1 MTDAPGLDLKEPAYQ
16 RVFRRPRPRWLNIP
30 AHRPFVEDL
39 AKGLVDMLAPIGP
52 EALSDAIVLTPTRRG
67 GRSLTEAFVRAAEG
81 RATLLPQIRALG
93 DLEDGEAPFEPGDL
107 AADLPPAISP
117 LRRRFELARLIVDH
131 ADLLERKT
139 ITLRDALDL
148 ADSLGGFLDSLQIE
162 EVRPPEKLE
171 ALVQGDLAAHWAAS
185 ARFLAIATD
194 LWPARLAELG
204 LVDANVRRTQLL
216 RRLAEQWRRNPP
228 DRVLIAAGSTGTAPA
243 TADLLAVIAA
253 APQGA
258 VVLPGL
264 DQDLDDKAWEQVGEA
279 HPQGALKRLIERAG
293 VTRADVAPWPCGETP
308 VEALRG
314 RSRRRVIN
322 EALRPAEATSD
333 WLRQIA
339 QMASEGAADGEGLI
353 AEGLQGVTLISAQ
366 DEVEAADL
374 AALALREVLETPN
387 ATAALVT
394 PDAGLARRV
403 SSVLTRW
410 GVEADNSA
418 GHPLSARPVG
428 VLIGLVARI
437 AADPFNPV
445 LMLALAKHRFARLGY
460 PDLALAGRIKIIE
473 HRALRGVRPQSRE
486 QLLTRLEKEPEA
498 QPVAIRLMDCIATA
512 AKPFEAGPIPVP
524 QAMRAIAESMEQLAL
539 DERGAPGV
547 LWAGAD
553 GESAASLIAS
563 VLSDAEQLPETDASG
578 FAALIER
585 LTADVV
591 VRSGGA
597 THGRLRILGAMEAR
611 LVRADRLIL
620 AGLEEG
626 VWPQAARLDPFL
638 SRSMRADLKLPPPER
653 RIGLSAHDFAQAAC
667 APEAIL
673 ITSARREGQPAVK
686 SRWLWRLET
695 LAKGA
700 GLSIEAGAERRAWRT
715 RLDEPLHPP
724 PPDLRP
730 AERPA
735 PRPPVSV
742 RPRKLPVTAV
752 ETWVRDPY
760 AVYARYILN
769 LRPMD
774 RPDQPLDNRT
784 RGSAIHRAAE
794 TFAKSW
800 PITSVAPE
808 DAFFSA
814 YMQELKV
821 AGASSSEE
829 VREAALARGA
839 GVFMARLERE
849 RRANGAHVLV
859 EQSGQMTIPAP
870 GGAFHVTARA
880 DRIEAANGGAHILDI
895 KTGAP
900 PSRKEVA
907 AGFAPQL
914 TLTAAIVGAGG
925 FADLGATTPDQLVY
939 VRLTGRPDTDDVFE
953 IGKGETPALAEAALS
968 GLTRLV
974 ARYDDPSTTYASR
987 IAVKFLTKP
996 SDYDHLARLAEW
1008 SQVGADGDEG

>member
-16 RVFRRPRPRWLNIP
+16 RVFGRPRPRWLNIP
-30 AHRPFVEDL
+30 AHRPFVDDL
-39 AKGLVDMLAPIGP
+39 AQGLVDMLAPIGP

-67 GRSLTEAFVRAAEG
+67 GRSLTEAFVRAAKD

-117 LRRRFELARLIVDH
+117 LRRRFELSRLIVDH
-131 ADLLERKT
+131 AHLLERDA
-139 ITLRDALDL
+139 IDLREALDL
-148 ADSLGGFLDSLQIE
+148 AESLGAFLDSLQIE
-162 EVRPPEKLE
+162 EARPPDRLDKL
-171 ALVQGDLAAHWAAS
+171 VHDDLAAHWAAS
-185 ARFLAIATD
+185 ARFLTIATD
-194 LWPARLAELG
+194 LWPARLAQLG
-204 LVDANVRRTQLL
+204 LVDANVRRTLLL

-243 TADLLAVIAA
+243 TADLLAVIAS

-293 VTRADVAPWPCGETP
+293 VTRADVAPWPCGESAAQ
-308 VEALRG
+308 ALRG

-339 QMASEGAADGEGLI
+339 QMASEGDVGGDGLI
-353 AEGLQGVTLISAQ
+353 AEGLQGVTLITAQ

-374 AALALREVLETPN
+374 AALALRETLETPN

-403 SSVLTRW
+403 SAVLTRW

-445 LMLALAKHRFARLGY
+445 LMLAIAKHRFARLGY

-473 HRALRGVRPQSRE
+473 ERALRGVRPQSRD
-486 QLLTRLEKEPEA
+486 QLLSRLEKWPEA
-498 QPVAIRLMDCIATA
+498 QAVAVRLLDCIGTA
-512 AKPFEAGPIPVP
+512 ANPFAAGPIPAP
-524 QAMRAIAESMEQLAL
+524 QAMRAIAEAMEQLAL
-539 DERGAPGV
+539 DERGTPGD

-553 GESAASLIAS
+553 GENAAALIAS
-563 VLSDAEQLPETDASG
+563 VISDADQLPETDAAG
-578 FAALIER
+578 FASLIER
-585 LTADVV
+585 LTADAV

-638 SRSMRADLKLPPPER
+638 SRSMRSDLKLPPPER
-653 RIGLSAHDFAQAAC
+653 RIGLAAHDFAQAAC

-673 ITSARREGQPAVK
+673 ITSARRDGQPAVK

-700 GLSIEAGAERRAWRT
+700 GLAIESGAERRAWRSK
-715 RLDEPLHPP
+715 LDAPLHPP

-735 PRPPVSV
+735 PHPPLSA
-742 RPRKLPVTAV
+742 RPRELPVTAI

-760 AVYARYILN
+760 AVYAKHILR
-769 LRPMD
+769 LKPLE

-794 TFAKSW
+794 AFAKAW
-800 PITSVAPE
+800 PITTRAPS
-808 DAFFSA
+808 DAFVTF
-814 YMQELKV
+814 YLDELTA
-821 AGASSSEE
+821 AGASAAEL
-829 VREAALARGA
+829 VREAALAQGA
-839 GVFMARLERE
+839 GAFMAAFERT
-849 RRANGAHVLV
+849 RRSSGAYVFV
-859 EQSGQMTIPAP
+859 EQSGGMTISAS
-870 GGAFHVTARA
+870 GGAFRLTARA
-880 DRIEAANGGAHILDI
+880 DRIEASAGVAHILDI

-900 PSRKEVA
+900 PSRKEVTT
-907 AGFAPQL
+907 GFAPQL
-914 TLTAAIVGAGG
+914 TLTAAIVASGG
-925 FADLGATTPDQLVY
+925 FAELGAVTPGELVY
-939 VRLTGRPDTDDVFE
+939 VRLSGRPDTDDTFE
-953 IGKGETPALAEAALS
+953 MGRGETRALAEAALD
-968 GLTRLV
+968 GLTRLI
-974 ARYDDPSTTYASR
+974 ARYNDPKATYASR

-1008 SQVGADGDEG
+1008 SQAGADGDDG